1 MKLKMTHPD
10 KVLFPKEKIT
20 KEELARYYAK
30 VARLMLPLI
39 KDRPISMKR
48 YPKGIKQG
56 GFFQKNAPKTLP
68 SFVKTAPVSRQEK
81 GSTLMVLCNNVE
93 TLLWLANQ
101 NCITPHIWLSRI
113 DKPHTP
119 DRLIFDLDLPARKDF
134 SFAVEGA
141 LILRNLLEKG
151 LKLKTFVNTTGSK
164 GVHIV
169 IPIKREWDFDEVR
182 AFAKSVTELLV
193 HLHPKLFTSEMRK
206 NKRRGKI
213 YLDIQRNGYGQT
225 VVAPFA
231 VRPKEGAPLALPISW
246 SQLKKIS
253 SADAFTM
260 RSFVFR
266 NNPWTAMN
274 RSVCSLKAASKRL
287 QKM

>member
-1 MKLKMTHPD
+1 
-10 KVLFPKEKIT
+10 
-20 KEELARYYAK
+20 
-30 VARLMLPLI
+30 
-39 KDRPISMKR
+39 
-48 YPKGIKQG
+48 
-56 GFFQKNAPKTLP
+56 
-68 SFVKTAPVSRQEK
+68 
-81 GSTLMVLCNNVE
+81 MVLCNNVE

-113 DKPHTP
+113 DKPHIP

-134 SFAVEGA
+134 SFAIEGA
-141 LILRNLLEKG
+141 LILRNFLEKK
-151 LKLKTFVNTTGSK
+151 LQLKTFVNTTGSK

-169 IPIKREWDFDEVR
+169 IPIKREWDFDAVR
-182 AFAKSVTELLV
+182 AFAKSVTELLAK
-193 HLHPKLFTSEMRK
+193 LHPKLFTSEMRK

-231 VRPKEGAPLALPISW
+231 IRPKDGAPLALPISW

-253 SADAFTM
+253 SADAFTL
-260 RSFVFR
+260 RSFALR
-266 NNPWTAMN
+266 NSPWDAMN
-274 RSVCSLKAASKRL
+274 RSACSLEAASQRL